1 MPSSLPWSDPSSDPV
16 GQLRAALAAAREE
29 YLSGASLNERARY
42 QFDAWVLRHLI
53 GHGGSFLFEQVNGFT
68 EWIECASCHERL
80 VLPLG
85 QHKGKLNG
93 LTPSLVLYDEFVGF
107 DRIDWDAPI
116 ADKVYQRIYEGGRR
130 SGKHA
135 RVEAFERE
143 YLNEWTPQGD
153 RSTPSPDTH
162 HDALIALCLEHPW
175 LSPRTN
181 TGGSAA
187 AIPSTK

>member
-1 MPSSLPWSDPSSDPV
+1 MPSSLPWSDPNSDPIAD
-16 GQLRAALAAAREE
+16 LRAILAAARED
-29 YLSGASLNERARY
+29 YLAGASLSERARY

-53 GHGGSFLFEQVNGFT
+53 SHGGSFLFEQVNGFT

-116 ADKVYQRIYEGGRR
+116 A
-130 SGKHA
+130 GKTYA
-135 RVEAFERE
+135 S
-143 YLNEWTPQGD
+143 WPPQDD